1 MKKIIM
7 SALVSC
13 AFTANAVNPPVEI
26 TVWPDGAPN
35 DNGLAATAEVEGD
48 NSFVMEVSQPVLY
61 VFPAEKPNGTAI
73 VMLPGGAYLGLAM
86 GHEGFDMAEWFNDMG
101 VTYAVLKYRMPV
113 GHSDIPLS
121 DAEQAMRILRSRAK
135 EWGINPSSVGVMGA
149 SAGGH
154 LATTLATQYSS
165 LSTRPDFQILFY
177 PVVSMSDE
185 ITHFGSREALLG
197 KDMTKEDI
205 EKFCNEKNVTPETPK
220 AFVMVSADDDA
231 VPLANTL
238 RYVEALTNAG
248 VMSSVHIYPVG
259 GHGWGFRDN
268 FPCKGDW
275 TKELYD
281 WLRLEVFKSEA
292 E

>member
-1 MKKIIM
+1 MKKILM
-7 SALVSC
+7 AAMLCSAVI
-13 AFTANAVNPPVEI
+13 ANGANPPVEI
-26 TVWPDGAPN
+26 PLWADGAPN
-35 DNGLAATAEVEGD
+35 DNGLPATAEVEGD

-61 VFPAEKPNGTAI
+61 VFPASNPNGTAI

-121 DAEQAMRILRSRAK
+121 DAEEAMRIVRSRAQ
-135 EWGINPSSVGVMGA
+135 EWGVNPTSVGVMGA

-165 LSTRPDFQILFY
+165 AATRPDFQILFY

-197 KDMTKEDI
+197 KNITKADI
-205 EKFCNEKNVTPETPK
+205 EKFSNEKNVTADTPK
-220 AFVMVSADDDA
+220 AFIMVSADDDA

-238 RYVEALTNAG
+238 RYYEALTNAG
-248 VMSSVHIYPVG
+248 VMSALHIYPFG
-259 GHGWGFRDN
+259 GHGWGFHDN
-268 FPCKGDW
+268 FPYKADW
-275 TKELYD
+275 TKELHD
-281 WLRLEVFKSEA
+281 WMRLEIFKPTE
-292 E
+292 